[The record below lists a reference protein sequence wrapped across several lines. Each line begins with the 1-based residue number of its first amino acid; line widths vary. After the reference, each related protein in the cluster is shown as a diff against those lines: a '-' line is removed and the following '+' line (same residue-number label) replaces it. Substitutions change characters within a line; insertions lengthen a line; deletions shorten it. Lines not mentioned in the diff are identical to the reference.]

1 MRGGAAVPSLP
12 LSPSLSRSTSPPPP
26 SPLFP
31 CIQAGGG
38 SSSSSSSDEDDGPS
52 PSGRP
57 VKKAG
62 KARAAKGAAAAPPP
76 PPALAVAATVADA
89 LAEDDPSDLAAAS
102 SSALAGGSR
111 IEGLLHEMET
121 SNRTR
126 ARFIMQRILDGKEA
140 AAFPRLATDDPAADA
155 EAEAAEAAFLAR
167 FRTRVVDVT
176 RSSKG
181 SCTGSVSRFSAMVVA
196 GNGAGVLGL
205 GTGRAAEVA
214 DAVRKATAA
223 ALGGSSLFFVPRHA
237 RTTVLAPSTAW
248 HGSVKATVFPL
259 PTGRGIRAGPLAA
272 GVCRLAGLADV
283 GVKLHGARTP
293 RNAVKALIRA
303 LEGGPTLAGAARAA
317 AEAGGVPGGARVRV
331 RELVSAG
338 VGGRGQRRVTRVGV
352 DGAWFK

>member
-1 MRGGAAVPSLP
+1 MPA
-12 LSPSLSRSTSPPPP
+12 
-26 SPLFP
+26 
-31 CIQAGGG
+31 
-38 SSSSSSSDEDDGPS
+38 DEN
-52 PSGRP
+52 
-57 VKKAG
+57 
-62 KARAAKGAAAAPPP
+62 AAAA
-76 PPALAVAATVADA
+76 AD
-89 LAEDDPSDLAAAS
+89 DFPSNSASAS
-102 SSALAGGSR
+102 SVLAGGSR
-111 IEGLLHEMET
+111 IEALLHEMET

-126 ARFIMQRILDGKEA
+126 ARFLMQRILDGREA
-140 AAFPRLATDDPAADA
+140 AAFPRLPTDDPGADA
-155 EAEAAEAAFLAR
+155 ASEAAEAAFLAR

-214 DAVRKATAA
+214 DAVRKATAV

-248 HGSVKATVFPL
+248 HGSVKASVFPL

-293 RNAVKALIRA
+293 RNAVKAIIKA
-303 LEGGPTLAGAARAA
+303 LEGGPTLAGAAREAA
-317 AEAGGVPGGARVRV
+317 AAGGVPGGARVRV
-331 RELVSAG
+331 RELVSGGMTGLARPSRAVRKVSG
-338 VGGRGQRRVTRVGV
+338 VE
-352 DGAWFK
+352 GAWNV

>member
-1 MRGGAAVPSLP
+1 MPRP
-12 LSPSLSRSTSPPPP
+12 
-26 SPLFP
+26 
-31 CIQAGGG
+31 QAGGGG
-38 SSSSSSSDEDDGPS
+38 SSSSSDDDTDDEAGPS
-52 PSGRP
+52 GSQAA
-57 VKKAG
+57 KKAG
-62 KARAAKGAAAAPPP
+62 KGRRAAAGTPAKPPRGAQAGAAAAPGGG
-76 PPALAVAATVADA
+76 
-89 LAEDDPSDLAAAS
+89 EAAAGEEDGAAPFAS
-102 SSALAGGSR
+102 VLAGGSR
-111 IEGLLHEMET
+111 IEAMLHEMET

-140 AAFPRLATDDPAADA
+140 SAFPRLPTDDPAADA
-155 EAEAAEAAFLAR
+155 EAEAAEAAFLGR

-181 SCTGSVSRFSAMVVA
+181 SNTGSVSRFSAMVVA

-214 DAVRKATAA
+214 DAVRKATVA
-223 ALGGSSLFFVPRHA
+223 ALGGASLFFVPRHA

-248 HGSVKATVFPL
+248 YGSVKASVFPL

-293 RNAVKALIRA
+293 RNAVKALIKA
-303 LEGGPTLAGAARAA
+303 LEGGATLAGAAREAA
-317 AEAGGVPGGARVRV
+317 AAGGVPGGARVRV

-338 VGGRGQRRVTRVGV
+338 VGGPGQRKVRRVGGV
-352 DGAWFK
+352 GGAWFK

>member
-1 MRGGAAVPSLP
+1 MARPRGAVSL
-12 LSPSLSRSTSPPPP
+12 LTLAFSTFSL
-26 SPLFP
+26 F
-31 CIQAGGG
+31 QAGG
-38 SSSSSSSDEDDGPS
+38 SSSSSSSSDSDSETAT
-52 PSGRP
+52 PSGRKP
-57 VKKAG
+57 AKRASTKA
-62 KARAAKGAAAAPPP
+62 KAAAA
-76 PPALAVAATVADA
+76 AEATAEDAATA
-89 LAEDDPSDLAAAS
+89 LTS
-102 SSALAGGSR
+102 SVLAGGSR
-111 IEGLLHEMET
+111 IEALLHEMET

-126 ARFIMQRILDGKEA
+126 ARFLMQRILDGREA
-140 AAFPRLATDDPAADA
+140 EAFPRLPTDDPAADA
-155 EAEAAEAAFLAR
+155 EADAAEAAFMSR

-214 DAVRKATAA
+214 DAVRKATTA

-259 PTGRGIRAGPLAA
+259 PTGRGIRAGPLAS

-293 RNAVKALIRA
+293 RNAVKALIKA
-303 LEGGPTLAGAARAA
+303 LEGGPTLAGAAREAA
-317 AEAGGVPGGARVRV
+317 LAGGVPGGSRVRV
-331 RELVSAG
+331 RELVSEGMRGLAKPSRKVRRVAG
-338 VGGRGQRRVTRVGV
+338 VE
-352 DGAWFK
+352 GAWNA